1 MIKLSILIIQL
12 FWLSYA
18 FAAHDSLKFEKSEY
32 GLSFESRSLVGY
44 KLYKNG
50 PFKNRRAV
58 LLSEG
63 IHGNEYL
70 GLLDRLV
77 SLNSLP
83 EKFQKFITNG
93 GVLLVIPQVN
103 PDGVY
108 RKNRYSSFGTD
119 LNRDFRVNRL
129 QMQETHLLSQWVES
143 ELKQFEAQ
151 LVLAI
156 DYHCC
161 VGALLYPDSQDS
173 RSHEL
178 FKRYYSDIT
187 SMAQSSISSE
197 ITSGVTKDFFG
208 RKTFGT
214 LKDYWFKKYAAISF
228 TFEAPVM
235 DTSKLVFDQQVSWW
249 EEILTYIGKLPAHEM
264 LAIRSQQKAD
274 GQQGVEVK
282 PVSYSE

>member
-1 MIKLSILIIQL
+1 MSHG
-12 FWLSYA
+12 
-18 FAAHDSLKFEKSEY
+18 FAAQDSLKFEKFEY
-32 GLSFESRSLVGY
+32 GLSFESRSLFGF

-77 SLNSLP
+77 SLEELP
-83 EKFQKFITNG
+83 EEFQSFVNSG

-119 LNRDFRVNRL
+119 LNRDFRVSRL
-129 QMQETHLLSQWVES
+129 QMQETHQLSKWVES
-143 ELKQFEAQ
+143 ELKQLEAQ
-151 LVLAI
+151 LVLAV

-161 VGALLYPDSQDS
+161 VGALLYPDSEESQAP
-173 RSHEL
+173 EL
-178 FKRYYSDIT
+178 FKRYYQEIT
-187 SMAQSSISSE
+187 SMAQSSISSK
-197 ITSGVTKDFFG
+197 ITSGVTKDFFE
-208 RKTFGT
+208 KETFGT

-235 DTSKLVFDQQVSWW
+235 DASKLMFDQQVGWW
-249 EEILTYIGKLPAHEM
+249 GNLLNYVGKLPATEM
-264 LAIRSQQKAD
+264 LAIQSNKKPD
-274 GQQGVEVK
+274 GQHSVEVK
-282 PVSYSE
+282 PIGYSE